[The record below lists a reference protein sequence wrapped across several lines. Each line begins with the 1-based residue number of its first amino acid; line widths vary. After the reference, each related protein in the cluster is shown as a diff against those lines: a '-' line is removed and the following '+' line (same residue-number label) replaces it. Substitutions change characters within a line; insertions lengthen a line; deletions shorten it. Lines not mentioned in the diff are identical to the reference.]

1 MLVVKNS
8 VARRAFKDSVLAPL
22 VALIEGPCGIVFAK
36 DEPVAASK
44 ALYDFFKA
52 HEQLKL
58 QGGVLKDKDKMLDK
72 KDIEM
77 LAKLPVKAV
86 LRAQVVMMLKSPIT
100 GVVMVLNQTLRKFV
114 YCLEQI
120 KNKKASAK

>member
-1 MLVVKNS
+1 
-8 VARRAFKDSVLAPL
+8 
-22 VALIEGPCGIVFAK
+22 
-36 DEPVAASK
+36 
-44 ALYDFFKA
+44 
-52 HEQLKL
+52 
-58 QGGVLKDKDKMLDK
+58 VLKDKDKMLDK